1 MMRKS
6 VLLVSVAALSVWAC
20 VQTSSDSSYF
30 SDSLYQE
37 FGEVLDVRDYI
48 GIIKVDSVEDCPGE
62 HCVDSTTGDGCACPF
77 GVRIGYT
84 EIERIVGVDPP
95 AAFVS
100 GMRDFQAALDLVAM
114 GGPIDGIAVATNI
127 ELPSSLAQGQ
137 ICGVPPE
144 TAFMHAELRSSTATE
159 IAALQGDRAYGLG
172 CVANVLQQRSH
183 LPQAEIKSLVD
194 VGCWKPR
201 EATLADLRESA
212 ERRSTRGSGAVSVAP
227 LIEEPHADRG
237 PYWCLWAEPPP
248 STSSTSSSGG

>member
-20 VQTSSDSSYF
+20 VQSSSTLISV
-30 SDSLYQE
+30 SLYE
-37 FGEVLDVRDYI
+37 NLDEVLDVRDYI
-48 GIIKVDSVEDCPGE
+48 GIINVVAVEDCPGE

-95 AAFVS
+95 AAFVT
-100 GMRDFQAALDLVAM
+100 GMRDFQAALDLVLT
-114 GGPIDGIAVATNI
+114 GGPVDGIAVATNI
-127 ELPSSLAQGQ
+127 ELPSNLAQGQ

-144 TAFMHAELRSSTATE
+144 TAFMHAELRSTTFTE
-159 IAALQGDRAYGLG
+159 FAVLQGERAYGLG
-172 CVANVLQQRSH
+172 CVAGQLQRVKLGH
-183 LPQAEIKSLVD
+183 LSQANLKNEVD
-194 VGCWKPR
+194 VLCWKPR

-212 ERRSTRGSGAVSVAP
+212 ERRSTRGSGAVSAEP

-237 PYWCLWAEPPP
+237 PFWCLWAEPPP